1 MYWAI
6 SGTKTTN
13 HLHKYILTSYKAFET
28 SVCAAPVNKY
38 SERYFGHIILH
49 CGGRYRLLE
58 VLSDLIFYSSN
69 GKSRLNKTFYRILD
83 FSMESRTE

>member
-13 HLHKYILTSYKAFET
+13 HLHKYILTFHKAFGT
-28 SVCAAPVNKY
+28 SVYAASVNKY
-38 SERYFGHIILH
+38 SERYFGHIVLH

-58 VLSDLIFYSSN
+58 VISDLIFYSSN
-69 GKSRLNKTFYRILD
+69 GKSRLNKTYFI
-83 FSMESRTE
+83 EH